1 MIAGLVFSFTWALT
15 SFRNPLF
22 SKPINKILHVVFYIL
37 AIVCFSV
44 GLKAVWKSHDQDP
57 DAYKANLYSLHSWI
71 GLIAV
76 LLFSQNFVLGL
87 LHFLLPSTPIENRQT
102 YMPYHIFFGALAF
115 ITSIVAVETGN
126 YNINYYKL

>member
-1 MIAGLVFSFTWALT
+1 MIAGLGFSFTWGLT

-22 SKPINKILHVVFYIL
+22 SKPINKGLHAIFYIL

-57 DAYKANLYSLHSWI
+57 KAYKANLYSLHSWI

-76 LLFSQNFVLGL
+76 LLFGQNFLLGIF
-87 LHFLLPSTPIENRQT
+87 HFLVPSTPVENRQS
-102 YMPYHIFFGALAF
+102 YMPYHIFFGAF
-115 ITSIVAVETGN
+115 SFVTSIVAIETGK
-126 YNINYYKL
+126 YILY